1 MHSVRD
7 WFRHRRPP
15 TGYEEKEE
23 ESSDEEEPQAVSE
36 TGKIRESNCRFL
48 PVSYEPP
55 QLTCLRISNSTTV
68 S

>member
-23 ESSDEEEPQAVSE
+23 ESGDEEEPQAVSE
-36 TGKIRESNCRFL
+36 TGKIGESN
-48 PVSYEPP
+48 
-55 QLTCLRISNSTTV
+55 
-68 S
+68 